1 MKKIALITL
10 ILLASTVYAQVP
22 HPAPLDTIM
31 DGEREI
37 TYFYY
42 KNWEYICTVGHGY
55 LWSATHHPIAR
66 KFHTDSLL
74 RVCGLA
80 ICAAPLSEEDL
91 ARNRNYVPINEITT
105 DSIIRLQIYEAGAG
119 RLIPLADVPA
129 NVNTVSRWMQVYG
142 YENYPS
148 CGTGFIVPG
157 GPHYNVYPVTE
168 VYFDSTVTVNDSFYV
183 GWSPGRS
190 VSQDSYPLGFTMNI
204 LSWNVTSWLPTDQN
218 GPCALWDNQVQKYA
232 SFDPTTQGWS
242 YYTILLYEVW
252 FIFPIIDSTGWY
264 LYCDTM
270 ECPRIKDLNVSTGYG
285 MAVCSWLGDTLDG
298 HGEWQLSYGPVGTEP
313 GGGRV
318 ITTEARS
325 LVLSNLE
332 DTVTY
337 VAYVRGYCD
346 ECRKWGEWSFGVEF
360 RLRDPEGVRPLEGL
374 ERSVQ
379 VMPNPTRGKVEVK
392 STVGLQR
399 VTVYDGQGVQVLTR
413 QVSGNATEIELV
425 GCPSGMYYI
434 TVFTPA
440 GTVCRKLVVE

>member
-10 ILLASTVYAQVP
+10 ILLSSTVYAQVP

-42 KNWEYICTVGHGY
+42 KNWQNICTVGHGY

-148 CGTGFIVPG
+148 YCTGFIVPG

-190 VSQDSYPLGFTMNI
+190 VSQDSYPFGFTMNI

-218 GPCALWDNQVQKYA
+218 GPCALWDNQEVVLVIFFLKY
-232 SFDPTTQGWS
+232 
-242 YYTILLYEVW
+242 
-252 FIFPIIDSTGWY
+252 
-264 LYCDTM
+264 
-270 ECPRIKDLNVSTGYG
+270 
-285 MAVCSWLGDTLDG
+285 
-298 HGEWQLSYGPVGTEP
+298 
-313 GGGRV
+313 
-318 ITTEARS
+318 
-325 LVLSNLE
+325 LVLL
-332 DTVTY
+332 
-337 VAYVRGYCD
+337 
-346 ECRKWGEWSFGVEF
+346 
-360 RLRDPEGVRPLEGL
+360 L
-374 ERSVQ
+374 
-379 VMPNPTRGKVEVK
+379 
-392 STVGLQR
+392 
-399 VTVYDGQGVQVLTR
+399 VLHI
-413 QVSGNATEIELV
+413 SSILV
-425 GCPSGMYYI
+425 L
-434 TVFTPA
+434 VDNF
-440 GTVCRKLVVE
+440 VLVVQHPLVLFLH

>member
-42 KNWEYICTVGHGY
+42 KNWQNICTVGHGY

-148 CGTGFIVPG
+148 YCTGFIVPG

-190 VSQDSYPLGFTMNI
+190 VSQDSYPIGFTMNI

-242 YYTILLYEVW
+242 YYTIYLYEVW
-252 FIFPIIDSTGWY
+252 MVSVLRHDGVSPDKGSECIDGVW
-264 LYCDTM
+264 
-270 ECPRIKDLNVSTGYG
+270 
-285 MAVCSWLGDTLDG
+285 
-298 HGEWQLSYGPVGTEP
+298 HGGLF
-313 GGGRV
+313 
-318 ITTEARS
+318 
-325 LVLSNLE
+325 
-332 DTVTY
+332 
-337 VAYVRGYCD
+337 VAG
-346 ECRKWGEWSFGVEF
+346 
-360 RLRDPEGVRPLEGL
+360 
-374 ERSVQ
+374 
-379 VMPNPTRGKVEVK
+379 
-392 STVGLQR
+392 
-399 VTVYDGQGVQVLTR
+399 
-413 QVSGNATEIELV
+413 
-425 GCPSGMYYI
+425 
-434 TVFTPA
+434 
-440 GTVCRKLVVE
+440 

>member
-10 ILLASTVYAQVP
+10 ILLSSTVYAQVP
-22 HPAPLDTIM
+22 HPASLDTIM

-37 TYFYY
+37 AYLYY
-42 KNWEYICTVGHGY
+42 KNWQNICTVGHGY
-55 LWSATHHPIAR
+55 LWSNTHNPVAR
-66 KFHTDSLL
+66 KFYTDSLL

-91 ARNRNYVPINEITT
+91 SRNRGFVPINEITT
-105 DSIIRLQIYEAGAG
+105 DSIIRLQIYEAGTG

-129 NVNTVSRWMQVYG
+129 NVNTVSRWIQVYG
-142 YENYPS
+142 NENYS
-148 CGTGFIVPG
+148 SYSFSFIVSG
-157 GPHYNVYPVTE
+157 GQHYNVYPVTE

-190 VSQDSYPLGFTMNI
+190 VSQDSFPFGFTMNI
-204 LSWNVTSWLPTDQN
+204 LSWNNARWDHMNPDEL
-218 GPCALWDNQVQKYA
+218 CAAHDTYVQRYA

-242 YYTILLYEVW
+242 YYTIYLHEVW

-313 GGGRV
+313 GMGRV

-325 LVLSNLE
+325 LVLGDLE

-346 ECRKWGEWSFGVEF
+346 ECRKWGEWSYGVEF
-360 RLRDPEGVRPLEGL
+360 RLSDPEGVRTLEGL

-379 VMPNPTRGKVEVK
+379 VMPNPTHGKVEVE
-392 STVGLQR
+392 STVGMQR
-399 VTVYDGQGVQVLTR
+399 VMVYDGQGVQVLIR
-413 QVSGNATEIELV
+413 QVSGTATEIELV
-425 GCPSGMYYI
+425 GCPAGMYYV

-440 GTVCRKLVVE
+440 GTVCRKQVVE